1 MIFSEALFDDAQASL
16 KRTSNRRFALKSSP
30 LIPFVH
36 CLAGRAGQVR
46 PNYSLESTLFTLPM
60 RKDRALKALYNSQQS
75 RRYSRDSAQV
85 CYVAETQLK

>member
-16 KRTSNRRFALKSSP
+16 ERSSNRRFALMSFP

-46 PNYSLESTLFTLPM
+46 PNYSLERTQDGADCFL
-60 RKDRALKALYNSQQS
+60 LYRSC
-75 RRYSRDSAQV
+75 DAQLN
-85 CYVAETQLK
+85 C

>member
-16 KRTSNRRFALKSSP
+16 ERSSNRRFALMSFP

-46 PNYSLESTLFTLPM
+46 PNYSYMDSSRNTPKTL
-60 RKDRALKALYNSQQS
+60 NHS
-75 RRYSRDSAQV
+75 
-85 CYVAETQLK
+85 

>member
-16 KRTSNRRFALKSSP
+16 ERTSNHRFALMSSP

-46 PNYSLESTLFTLPM
+46 PNYSLERTQDSTDCFLLH
-60 RKDRALKALYNSQQS
+60 RSCD
-75 RRYSRDSAQV
+75 AQLN
-85 CYVAETQLK
+85 CYVAGDFS